1 MHNRDWTGSSW
12 NDAHRN
18 ASQQSRSDP
27 STPVGTDDEEI
38 SRFLLADRGQHVNG
52 ASDLDASFDAFRQV
66 VCVEDCVE
74 KLSPLGESE
83 FAQLIVRA
91 RDGARARNQWDV
103 SDMHEDQ
110 APLEP
115 VAQYSGEGYGPRS
128 SGRAVNSADNRRC
141 NHVDLLAPLACP
153 WLSSC
158 AMGRGLH
165 VR

>member
-1 MHNRDWTGSSW
+1 MATTILYEDRTLETEEARADDAGLWLPFAAVAEATGW
-12 NDAHRN
+12 E
-18 ASQQSRSDP
+18 QKP
-27 STPVGTDDEEI
+27 EGI
-38 SRFLLADRGQHVNG
+38 CRG
-52 ASDLDASFDAFRQV
+52 D
-66 VCVEDCVE
+66 VCVAIPPGREGTLLRDGAQPE
-74 KLSPLGESE
+74 LNLTE

>member
-1 MHNRDWTGSSW
+1 
-12 NDAHRN
+12 
-18 ASQQSRSDP
+18 
-27 STPVGTDDEEI
+27 VGTDDEEI
-38 SRFLLADRGQHVNG
+38 SLFLLADRGQHVNA

-115 VAQYSGEGYGPRS
+115 VAQYSGKGHGLGS
-128 SGRAVNSADNRRC
+128 SRRAVDSAHNRRC
-141 NHVDLLAPLACP
+141 KHIGLLPPLACP
-153 WLSSC
+153 WLNSR
-158 AMGRGLH
+158 AMG
-165 VR
+165 